1 MAIPA
6 TRRSARAAGRASR
19 LDDCTRLV
27 EASRRAIAELVEST
41 QAIPNGGRR
50 LEALIELDLADAELA
65 RARARLHR
73 LQRCNAGS

>member
-6 TRRSARAAGRASR
+6 TRRPTRTAGKASK

-27 EASRRAIAELVEST
+27 ETSRRTVAKLVERT
-41 QAIPNGGRR
+41 QAIPDGGRR
-50 LEALIELDLADAELA
+50 LKALIELDLADAELA

-73 LQRCNAGS
+73 LQRGTGGS